1 MTKVEPMTVDD
12 APEPE
17 RLQQCPDFSSL
28 QGLQVVG
35 DGPWARDD
43 SDGSPFLEALTL
55 ELEARA
61 QRFHQAV
68 DASIVLAN
76 DGIVRWLGDPIA
88 KLAPGPD
95 LLTPGALILADS
107 RLPEGA
113 RQTVATRVELWLT
126 ALTHRLLGPLFSL
139 RELQEG
145 SDSVRDL
152 AAKVANA
159 LGVLERDSVRNQV
172 KAFDQNSRA
181 ALRKHGVRFGAYYI
195 YVPTVLKPAC
205 RALALQLWGLRAQA
219 VGADGLAQSLAPMAS
234 SGRTS
239 LPIDQQMSRDG
250 YRVAGFRPCGDRV
263 VRVDIVERLADMIRA
278 AFIQPAPAS
287 GPRAPIG
294 FVVNGQMTSLTG
306 CSGEA
311 FSSILRSLG
320 FESAVIKRSELPAPP
335 AAAPAPAEPSKPEA
349 PPSETETR
357 GDPPADLSSVPPRED
372 ESHQAAST
380 RAAEETEGDP
390 EAQGLQPPS
399 GSESE
404 PASAAADAHEGAT
417 ALGSTAVSPAEDESP
432 RAAPT
437 RAAEET
443 EGVPDAQD
451 LQPPPGSESEPASA
465 AADAHEGATALASE
479 ETITLWRPVR
489 RTRPPRVPHRQRAR
503 TEAPASQA
511 TTPQPGSEVARSESP
526 VPDREQRRE
535 KHRWR
540 PPAAEQENGARS
552 SHGPAGSA
560 EPRPNESRR
569 QSRENRGAPRPK
581 AGSAR
586 QPQAV
591 AVDPNSPFAKLLEL
605 RTLLESRGKDP
616 R

>member
-1 MTKVEPMTVDD
+1 MTKVEPMTIDD
-12 APEPE
+12 EPEPE

-35 DGPWARDD
+35 DGLLARDG

-55 ELEARA
+55 ELQARA

-95 LLTPGALILADS
+95 LLTPSALILADS
-107 RLPEGA
+107 RLPEDA
-113 RQTVATRVELWLT
+113 RQTVATRVELWLA

-139 RELQEG
+139 RDLQEG

-152 AAKVANA
+152 GAKVANS

-172 KAFDQNSRA
+172 KAFDQDSRA

-205 RALALQLWGLRAQA
+205 RALALQLWGLRAHG
-219 VGADGLAQSLAPMAS
+219 VGADALAQSLAPMAS

-250 YRVAGFRPCGDRV
+250 YRVAGFRPCGDRA

-278 AFIQPAPAS
+278 AFIQPTPVS
-287 GPRAPIG
+287 GPRAPNG

-335 AAAPAPAEPSKPEA
+335 AAAPVEPSKPEA
-349 PPSETETR
+349 PVGERETR
-357 GDPPADLSSVPPRED
+357 RDPSADLT
-372 ESHQAAST
+372 AA
-380 RAAEETEGDP
+380 P
-390 EAQGLQPPS
+390 
-399 GSESE
+399 
-404 PASAAADAHEGAT
+404 
-417 ALGSTAVSPAEDESP
+417 PAEDE
-432 RAAPT
+432 APGTAST
-437 RAAEET
+437 RVAEET
-443 EGVPDAQD
+443 EGVPDAQA
-451 LQPPPGSESEPASA
+451 LEGPSGSESEPGSVVV
-465 AADAHEGATALASE
+465 DAHEGATALASE

-489 RTRPPRVPHRQRAR
+489 RTRPPRVPHSHSQRVR
-503 TEAPASQA
+503 VGAPASQA
-511 TTPQPGSEVARSESP
+511 TAPQPGSESP
-526 VPDREQRRE
+526 VPHREQRRE
-535 KHRWR
+535 NRR
-540 PPAAEQENGARS
+540 RQPLAAEQEKGARS
-552 SHGPAGSA
+552 SPGPAGSA
-560 EPRPNESRR
+560 GPRHNEGRR
-569 QSRENRGAPRPK
+569 QSHGNRGAPHPK
-581 AGSAR
+581 GNSAT
-586 QPQAV
+586 QPEAV

>member
-1 MTKVEPMTVDD
+1 MTKVEPMTVGGE
-12 APEPE
+12 PEPE
-17 RLQQCPDFSSL
+17 RVQQSHDFSSL

-43 SDGSPFLEALTL
+43 CDESPFLGALTL

-95 LLTPGALILADS
+95 LLTPSALILADS

-113 RQTVATRVELWLT
+113 RQTVATRVELWLA

-139 RELQEG
+139 RDLQEG

-159 LGVLERDSVRNQV
+159 LGVLERDSVRSQV

-205 RALALQLWGLRAQA
+205 RGLALQLWGLRAQG
-219 VGADGLAQSLAPMAS
+219 VDADALAQSLAPMAS

-239 LPIDQQMSRDG
+239 LPIDQQVSRDG
-250 YRVAGFRPCGDRV
+250 FRVAGFRPCGDRV

-278 AFIQPAPAS
+278 AFIPPTTAP
-287 GPRAPIG
+287 GPRAPNG

-320 FESAVIKRSELPAPP
+320 FESAVIKRSELPTPP
-335 AAAPAPAEPSKPEA
+335 AAAPAEPLKPEIA
-349 PPSETETR
+349 PSETETR
-357 GDPPADLSSVPPRED
+357 HDSSADLIAAPPAED
-372 ESHQAAST
+372 ESPPAASI
-380 RAAEETEGDP
+380 RAADETEGVAD
-390 EAQGLQPPS
+390 AQDLQPS
-399 GSESE
+399 SASESE
-404 PASAAADAHEGAT
+404 PASAAVDAHE
-417 ALGSTAVSPAEDESP
+417 E
-432 RAAPT
+432 
-437 RAAEET
+437 
-443 EGVPDAQD
+443 
-451 LQPPPGSESEPASA
+451 
-465 AADAHEGATALASE
+465 ATALASE

-489 RTRPPRVPHRQRAR
+489 RTHPSRVPHPHSQRVK
-503 TEAPASQA
+503 TGPATSQA
-511 TTPQPGSEVARSESP
+511 TAPDSGSEVARSESP
-526 VPDREQRRE
+526 VPHREQRRE
-535 KHRWR
+535 KRRWR
-540 PPAAEQENGARS
+540 PPAAELEREARS
-552 SHGPAGSA
+552 SLGPAGS
-560 EPRPNESRR
+560 EGPRSSEGRR
-569 QSRENRGAPRPK
+569 PSPGNRGTPRPK
-581 AGSAR
+581 GGSAM
-586 QPQAV
+586 QPEAV

-605 RTLLESRGKDP
+605 RALLEARAKD
-616 R
+616 RR